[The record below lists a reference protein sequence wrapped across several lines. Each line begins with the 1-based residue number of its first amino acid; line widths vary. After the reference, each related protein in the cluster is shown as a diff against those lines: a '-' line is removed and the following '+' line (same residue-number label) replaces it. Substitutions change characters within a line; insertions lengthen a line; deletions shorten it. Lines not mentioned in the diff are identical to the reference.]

1 MGKKERMK
9 KQIDFILT
17 LSKAL
22 VFKTPVCT
30 TVPQIS
36 PSDTIQV
43 NRVCLKQNPVC
54 NSVT

>member
-36 PSDTIQV
+36 PSDT
-43 NRVCLKQNPVC
+43 NRVCLKQNPVL
-54 NSVT
+54 SVIP